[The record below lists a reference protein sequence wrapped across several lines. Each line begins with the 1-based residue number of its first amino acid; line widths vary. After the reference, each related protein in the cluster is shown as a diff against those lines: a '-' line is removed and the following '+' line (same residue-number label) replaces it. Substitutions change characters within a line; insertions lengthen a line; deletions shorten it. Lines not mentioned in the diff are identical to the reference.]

1 LHEAVPSRGD
11 PIRIAEGSQPL
22 NFARCVPG
30 DPSQPSGAPL
40 LYWRVYEPTQRKILD
55 HRSASM
61 SLGDRRPDLVPVAI
75 PAAAGIF
82 RREIS
87 SQPMTAW
94 HTLGLCAALAV
105 SVLLLCG
112 AGAFL
117 LRIFRVN
124 VSSPFDTFLFSAAT
138 GAILLELA
146 VSAGELAPNIRTGVR
161 IAAGTTALIGFAG
174 VPTILRALQQLYRK
188 LLSLRGIERLLAAL
202 FLLTLALQGL
212 ASLAPL
218 TGSDALH
225 YHFPVQALYLAEG
238 FYAPWSLLHGFF
250 CGLSHELI
258 LAGLALG
265 SGTLAQGWLFFGGA
279 LGALATLR
287 LTHLWIGGAWP
298 WLAALAFAVTPV
310 AFWQTT
316 AAGAP
321 DSWLCAF
328 LPLCLLAILQAH
340 SNLSTSFIVLAGVLA
355 GAIAGTKYTGI
366 IFAAA
371 LLVGLLVAFWS
382 AGRSLATKVWLF
394 LACATAVGIWPYLRN
409 WFWTGDPVFPFL
421 FARMHHTSPLSNQA
435 ALTAIFLDTG
445 ASHAFSIG
453 ELIKFPLFA
462 AVDFGH
468 LGAWQLF
475 GPLVVIFGPFAI
487 WQFRKSV
494 EGRIVLVVWFLGALG
509 IGATSAMSRFLL
521 PLLPIALAASI
532 AGLALATQERWR
544 ALRAL
549 SLLAIGGFIFIGFAA
564 MTVYFSAAW
573 SVVAGRTAAEDYL
586 LANSP
591 DYQSS
596 EFVNR
601 EVERLGQPGRALIFF
616 HHLYYVRVPFFDG
629 DPEDSWEMNPALL
642 NSSAAWIRLFARHQI
657 RWVLKSP
664 KYPRA
669 IADSLAH
676 LENDGLLR
684 PCASG
689 EVESFSGNRIEGH
702 RVREPITLYCVQGW
716 PQTR

>member
-1 LHEAVPSRGD
+1 
-11 PIRIAEGSQPL
+11 
-22 NFARCVPG
+22 
-30 DPSQPSGAPL
+30 
-40 LYWRVYEPTQRKILD
+40 
-55 HRSASM
+55 
-61 SLGDRRPDLVPVAI
+61 
-75 PAAAGIF
+75 
-82 RREIS
+82 
-87 SQPMTAW
+87 MTAW

-112 AGAFL
+112 AGTFL
-117 LRIFRVN
+117 LRIFQVKA
-124 VSSPFDTFLFSAAT
+124 STPFDAVLFSAAT
-138 GAILLELA
+138 GTILLELA
-146 VSAGELAPNIRTGVR
+146 VSAGELAPNTRTGAR
-161 IAAGTTALIGFAG
+161 IAVAITALIGFAG
-174 VPTILRALQQLYRK
+174 VPTILRALQQLCRK
-188 LLSLRGIERLLAAL
+188 LLSLRGIERLLASL
-202 FLLTLALQGL
+202 FLLILALQGL

-225 YHFPVQALYLAEG
+225 YHFPAQALCLAEG

-250 CGLSHELI
+250 CGLSHQLI

-265 SGTLAQGWLFFGGA
+265 SGALAQGWLFFGGA

-298 WLAALAFAVTPV
+298 WFAALAFAVTPV

-321 DSWLCAF
+321 DIWLCAF
-328 LPLCLLAILQAH
+328 LPLCLLAILQAR
-340 SNLSTSFIVLAGVLA
+340 SNSSSSFIVLAGVLA

-371 LLVGLLVAFWS
+371 LLIGLLLAFRSVDHSSVA
-382 AGRSLATKVWLF
+382 KIWLF
-394 LACATAVGIWPYLRN
+394 FACATAVGIWPYLRN

-421 FARMHHTSPLSNQA
+421 FSRMQHASPLSNQT
-435 ALTAIFLDTG
+435 ALAAIFLDTG
-445 ASHAFSIG
+445 AAHTFS
-453 ELIKFPLFA
+453 LWKLVKFPLFA
-462 AVDFGH
+462 TVDQGH
-468 LGAWQLF
+468 LGPWQLL
-475 GPLVVIFGPFAI
+475 GPLVLIFGPFAI
-487 WQFRKSV
+487 WQFRKSL
-494 EGRIVLVVWFLGALG
+494 EGRIVLVVWFLSALG
-509 IGATSAMSRFLL
+509 IGATSVMSRFLL
-521 PLLPIALAASI
+521 PLLPIALAASL
-532 AGLALATQERWR
+532 AGLALATQDHWR
-544 ALRAL
+544 VLRAL
-549 SLLAIGGFIFIGFAA
+549 SWLAIGGFVFVGFAA
-564 MTVYFSAAW
+564 MTVYSSAAW
-573 SVVAGRTAAEDYL
+573 SVVAGRTSNENYL

-601 EVERLGQPGRALIFF
+601 EIERLGQPGRALIFF

-669 IADSLAH
+669 VADSLAR

-689 EVESFSGNRIEGH
+689 DVESFSGKRIEGR

-716 PQTR
+716 PQTH